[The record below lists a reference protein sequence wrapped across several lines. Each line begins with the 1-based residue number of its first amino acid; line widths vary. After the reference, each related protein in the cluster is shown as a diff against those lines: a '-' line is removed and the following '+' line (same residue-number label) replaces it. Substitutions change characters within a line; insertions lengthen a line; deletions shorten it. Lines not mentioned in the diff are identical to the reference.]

1 MLGINL
7 DLITEMQKGVKSGVK
22 AYFTRYDELSAMI
35 KQMNQKSSEV
45 LQVIR
50 YLTENSD
57 PLLNAL
63 IKGGYLKESEKK
75 AVVKEI
81 AGLEKDL
88 QAIYDLIGSLD
99 NIRSDQK
106 TKETVK
112 IGHDI
117 VIGIKLFQI
126 YKRMQKRLD
135 TIDENISKVLK
146 IINSG
151 HSIEEMLNAIAGEG
165 KGYDGLDM
173 LLYPVDANGK
183 TIKVNISAA
192 VRIYQKGLSIV
203 AEKEEIL
210 QSYEETIQ
218 RELIDDYEK
227 RRRILISKIH
237 HIEANPK
244 SYQALLISEY
254 EVYLGDEG
262 SLQRIDVREQ
272 ITSLNMPSV
281 ESFLQPIQSAIKE
294 ETKLIKKSRTSIEE
308 LFAEDKKIAALFD
321 FR

>member
-63 IKGGYLKESEKK
+63 VKGGYLKESEKK

-112 IGHDI
+112 NRSRHCD
-117 VIGIKLFQI
+117 
-126 YKRMQKRLD
+126 RD
-135 TIDENISKVLK
+135 K
-146 IINSG
+146 IISD
-151 HSIEEMLNAIAGEG
+151 L
-165 KGYDGLDM
+165 
-173 LLYPVDANGK
+173 
-183 TIKVNISAA
+183 
-192 VRIYQKGLSIV
+192 
-203 AEKEEIL
+203 
-210 QSYEETIQ
+210 
-218 RELIDDYEK
+218 
-227 RRRILISKIH
+227 
-237 HIEANPK
+237 
-244 SYQALLISEY
+244 
-254 EVYLGDEG
+254 
-262 SLQRIDVREQ
+262 
-272 ITSLNMPSV
+272 
-281 ESFLQPIQSAIKE
+281 
-294 ETKLIKKSRTSIEE
+294 
-308 LFAEDKKIAALFD
+308 
-321 FR
+321 